1 MPDQDERAP
10 VQMPPLPA
18 TVRITTEA
26 QFKAV
31 ADPVR
36 SRILVLLQHEPLTA
50 KQVADRLGAVPGT
63 ISHHMQV
70 LESAG
75 LVQVVATRLIHG
87 IQAKYYAR
95 AARIFLFELPPDV
108 AGIDVVEANFLTE
121 AQAELTEAVG
131 TLGYEASIT
140 GGFPHLRLSPER
152 VQHYQQRL
160 EDLLTDLVEEPLDP
174 TGQVYAVVL
183 SFFRAPESLQ
193 PESEG

>member
-1 MPDQDERAP
+1 MPDQDERAS

-18 TVRITTEA
+18 MLRITTEA

-36 SRILVLLQHEPLTA
+36 ARILVLLQHEPLTA

-63 ISHHMQV
+63 ISHHVQV

-95 AARIFLFELPPDV
+95 SARIFLFEMPPDV
-108 AGIDVVEANFLTE
+108 AGIDAVESSFLAE
-121 AQAELTEAVG
+121 AHAELSEAVG
-131 TLGYEASIT
+131 TVGYEASIT
-140 GGFPHLRLSPER
+140 GGFPHMRLAPER
-152 VQHYQQRL
+152 VSYYQQRMD
-160 EDLLTDLVEEPLDP
+160 DLLTDLVQEPLDP
-174 TGQVYAVVL
+174 TGQVYGLVL
-183 SFFRAPESLQ
+183 AFFRAPESLQ
-193 PESEG
+193 PEPET